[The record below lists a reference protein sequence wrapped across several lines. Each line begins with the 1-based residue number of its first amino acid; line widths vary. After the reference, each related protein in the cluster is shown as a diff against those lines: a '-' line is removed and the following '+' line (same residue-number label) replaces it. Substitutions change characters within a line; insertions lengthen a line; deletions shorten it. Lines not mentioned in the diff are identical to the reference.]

1 LAHLLTDG
9 RFAAKPTKELQTQWQ
24 NNGDEMNQ
32 PTLQGFRRSL
42 QGRISVAQREI
53 ARQSKRKNYR
63 AEYDRLIA
71 LQMIVLLDEYIKK
84 SEGEFE

>member
-1 LAHLLTDG
+1 LQQAWLTCG
-9 RFAAKPTKELQTQWQ
+9 K
-24 NNGDEMNQ
+24 NGPFLMNQ

>member
-1 LAHLLTDG
+1 L
-9 RFAAKPTKELQTQWQ
+9 
-24 NNGDEMNQ
+24 NQ